1 MKIEDLQELGLN
13 KNEATVYLALVKLG
27 QSTANAIIKSTGF
40 HRNIV
45 YDNLEKLSEKGLV
58 SSIIEDKKQVFRPTK
73 AVALAQMIEEEAKQ
87 VNEKVT
93 KALEMSKEISNILDK
108 NKSKFRATVHQ
119 GNKGIKEILYEIL
132 EEKEYW
138 GIGVS
143 NASVAVLGE
152 DFWKVYIEKVK
163 RNKIRERLLLNND
176 FNKNLPISSSK
187 YTELRHLPVQANLIT
202 ETLIY
207 GNKVAIIVYTDPPI
221 ATLIES
227 KDAVNSFLSYFE
239 TLWKISK

>member
-13 KNEATVYLALVKLG
+13 KNEATVYLSLIKLG
-27 QSTANAIIKSTGF
+27 EATANAIIKSTGF

-58 SSIIEDKKQVFRPTK
+58 SSIIENKKQVFRPTK

-87 VNEKVT
+87 VNEKVV
-93 KALEMSKEISNILDK
+93 KALEISKEISNILDK

-143 NASVAVLGE
+143 NASVAVLGKE
-152 DFWKVYIEKVK
+152 FWKVYIEKVK
-163 RNKIRERLLLNND
+163 RNKIHERLLLNND
-176 FNKNLPISSSK
+176 FNKNLQISSK
-187 YTELRHLPVQANLIT
+187 YTELRYLPVQANLIT

-207 GNKVAIIVYTDPPI
+207 GDKVAIIVYTDPPI